1 MGKLL
6 EKILI
11 KRVDKFLQSVG
22 VHDPYQEGFTKGK
35 NTIRYLN
42 RLNTTTKAGVE
53 QKNCVIGMFI
63 DFEKAFESIWLEG
76 LMVKLFNTGVK
87 GNVLS

>member
-6 EKILI
+6 EKILS

-22 VHDPYQEGFTKGK
+22 VYDPYQEGFTKGK

-42 RLNTTTKAGVE
+42 RLNTTIKAGVE
-53 QKNCVIGMFI
+53 QKNCAIGMFI
-63 DFEKAFESIWLEG
+63 DFEKAFDSI
-76 LMVKLFNTGVK
+76 
-87 GNVLS
+87 